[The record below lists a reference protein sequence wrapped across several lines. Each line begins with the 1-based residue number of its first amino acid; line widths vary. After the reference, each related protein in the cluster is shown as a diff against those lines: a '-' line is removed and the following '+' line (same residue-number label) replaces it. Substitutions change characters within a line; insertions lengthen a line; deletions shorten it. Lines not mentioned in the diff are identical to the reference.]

1 MLEGGAEMS
10 LQCGFEHARPH
21 GIKIGLRKF
30 VLLCA
35 DGPEGLPKATVR
47 HQTGVGHAARRLEQL
62 LARADS
68 PGTALRT
75 IYDAYN
81 DEEVVLSKEEIRLI
95 QRIRSGRFPHVEAR
109 PALGICACQHVSM
122 QRVWYA
128 LLELKECTTVLSAL
142 KF

>member
-1 MLEGGAEMS
+1 MEAGGC
-10 LQCGFEHARPH
+10 QCTLAGSPH
-21 GIKIGLRKF
+21 
-30 VLLCA
+30 
-35 DGPEGLPKATVR
+35 
-47 HQTGVGHAARRLEQL
+47 RLEQL

-109 PALGICACQHVSM
+109 HHAL
-122 QRVWYA
+122 QR
-128 LLELKECTTVLSAL
+128 LSCP
-142 KF
+142 